1 MGFWN
6 SMKRMAMG
14 EPVFQPGDTADKHSS
29 EPSMG
34 ADELGT
40 NPQAQTLNQPP
51 AGPATMNGGQKVI
64 PEVEIE
70 HIECHESG
78 DNCEVWATLQ
88 NHGTLPVFLDKIML
102 LGQKTEL
109 DYELAPGGAR
119 QSRLYHG
126 PTPTTNAYTYAE
138 MDYRIV
144 QTGDYFRGRYTVEYN
159 YESDDNQYLPKVLRL
174 QRPVRDI

>member
-1 MGFWN
+1 MGFW
-6 SMKRMAMG
+6 SGMKRMAMG
-14 EPVFQPGDTADKHSS
+14 EPVFQPGDTPDKHPA

-34 ADELGT
+34 AD
-40 NPQAQTLNQPP
+40 QPAAP
-51 AGPATMNGGQKVI
+51 AGPATMQGGQKVI

-70 HIECHESG
+70 HIEYHESG

-88 NHGTLPVFLDKIML
+88 NNGTLPVFLDKIVI

-126 PTPTTNAYTYAE
+126 PTPITNAYTYAE
-138 MDYRIV
+138 MDYRV
-144 QTGDYFRGRYTVEYN
+144 VATGDYFRGRYTIEYN

>member
-1 MGFWN
+1 MGFWD

-14 EPVFQPGDTADKHSS
+14 EPVFQPGDNVDKGVPLAS
-29 EPSMG
+29 EPH
-34 ADELGT
+34 ADS
-40 NPQAQTLNQPP
+40 QPVSTDQV
-51 AGPATMNGGQKVI
+51 GMHNGQKII

-78 DNCEVWATLQ
+78 DNVEIWATLQ
-88 NHGTLPVFLDKIML
+88 NHGSMPVFLDKIVI

-126 PTPTTNAYTYAE
+126 PTPTTNAYTYTE
-138 MDYRIV
+138 MDYRLV
-144 QTGDYFRGRYTVEYN
+144 ATGDYFRGRYTIEYH
-159 YESDDNQYLPKVLRL
+159 YEDDDHQYLPRALRL
-174 QRPVRDI
+174 QHPVRDI